1 VCKFG
6 LKPAGQSNCAGI
18 KKMHRRKQKMAT
30 KTRAVKSPSKVMET
44 LSNAASMFQVANMN
58 ALATDTGI
66 PVDGNFLMR
75 NANNTSSDK
84 RGIKISRPVPST
96 IMCPW

>member
-1 VCKFG
+1 
-6 LKPAGQSNCAGI
+6 
-18 KKMHRRKQKMAT
+18 MAT
-30 KTRAVKSPSKVMET
+30 KTRAAKSPSKVMET

-58 ALATDTGI
+58 TLAANNGM

-75 NANNTSSDK
+75 NANNASSGK
-84 RGIKISRPVPST
+84 KGVRPPVTST

>member
-1 VCKFG
+1 
-6 LKPAGQSNCAGI
+6 
-18 KKMHRRKQKMAT
+18 MAT

-58 ALATDTGI
+58 ALAANTGM
-66 PVDGNFLMR
+66 PVDGSFLMR
-75 NANNTSSDK
+75 NANNTSSGK
-84 RGIKISRPVPST
+84 KGIISTRPST